1 MTALAAVNVGTF
13 QFGFQAI
20 GPWFGYSPHD
30 LSEPARIVLQIVVIV
45 AITGSQ
51 ALVNHLGIRATTWLT
66 DFSGY
71 LILVV
76 AVGLTVAMLWCAPSH
91 DFSRLVTW
99 TNYSGLPKEAPV
111 WPLTESVPWLFALGF
126 MLPMYT
132 FITASG
138 RVGPY
143 V

>member
-1 MTALAAVNVGTF
+1 M
-13 QFGFQAI
+13 
-20 GPWFGYSPHD
+20 
-30 LSEPARIVLQIVVIV
+30 
-45 AITGSQ
+45 
-51 ALVNHLGIRATTWLT
+51 TTWLT

-76 AVGLTVAMLWCAPSH
+76 AGGLTVAMLWFAPSH

-99 TNYSGLPKEAPV
+99 TNYSGLPKRPPV

-132 FITASG
+132 ITGFDASAHTSEET
-138 RVGPY
+138 VGAAHHVPRAI
-143 V
+143 VRSVLVSGVFGWMMLESR